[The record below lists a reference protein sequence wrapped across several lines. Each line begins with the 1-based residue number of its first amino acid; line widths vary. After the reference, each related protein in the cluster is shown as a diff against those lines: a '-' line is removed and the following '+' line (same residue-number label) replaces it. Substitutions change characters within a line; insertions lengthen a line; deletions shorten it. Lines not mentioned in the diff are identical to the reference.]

1 MGGSGDDDRD
11 NFKVSGPTRLTQT
24 EIDWYARLLCVL
36 APLFSHFYSNPFCIF
51 FYYSE
56 YSILDRN
63 MVSLILH
70 VTVVLSIGQRMAY
83 GSIGHRLLLVRA
95 KIFKH

>member
-11 NFKVSGPTRLTQT
+11 NFKVSGPTRLTQA
-24 EIDWYARLLCVL
+24 EIDWYIRTPFMCASAAILSFLLKSIL
-36 APLFSHFYSNPFCIF
+36 HF

-70 VTVVLSIGQRMAY
+70 VTLVLSVGQRMAY
-83 GSIGHRLLLVRA
+83 GSIGHRLLLVR
-95 KIFKH
+95 FQQRS